1 MLISEFW
8 ARFWCKRICLSS
20 VRINIRFNQKKL
32 LNLPQKRVFPRYWWF
47 FVVYIQS
54 WFLQTF
60 QYVVKGKKNVLISW
74 FWYFLSCFCPI
85 AINHIGLINFGVY
98 HTELS
103 KSRWQVTDA
112 KEYVLL
118 LLESIFDVTRKS
130 CSICFKNAFSLVID
144 DFFVVYI
151 QSWSLQTFQYVVKG
165 KKMCSS
171 LETDIFCLL
180 SVLFL

>member
-1 MLISEFW
+1 MIFCCLHTILIF
-8 ARFWCKRICLSS
+8 ANFP
-20 VRINIRFNQKKL
+20 VRSQG
-32 LNLPQKRVFPRYWWF
+32 Q
-47 FVVYIQS
+47 
-54 WFLQTF
+54 
-60 QYVVKGKKNVLISW
+60 KNVLISL

-85 AINHIGLINFGVY
+85 AINYIGLINFGVY

-118 LLESIFDVTRKS
+118 LLESIFNVTRKS

-151 QSWSLQTFQYVVKG
+151 KSWSLQTFQYVVKG
-165 KKMCSS
+165 KQKCAH
-171 LETDIFCLL
+171 LL
-180 SVLFL
+180 ILIYSGLIILSCYYCECQNRVDK